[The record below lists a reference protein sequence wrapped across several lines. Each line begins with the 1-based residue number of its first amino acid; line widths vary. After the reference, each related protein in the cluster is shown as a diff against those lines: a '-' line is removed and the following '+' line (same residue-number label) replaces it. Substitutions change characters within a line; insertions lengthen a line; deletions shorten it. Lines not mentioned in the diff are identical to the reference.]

1 MNDYNFM
8 AHIIS
13 EICDYAC
20 KNKMQPNATLK
31 TVAENILS
39 VLEISTFNNWEPK
52 EEENADGA

>member
-1 MNDYNFM
+1 MNDYEFM

-13 EICDYAC
+13 EICDYAVE
-20 KNKMQPNATLK
+20 NKMQPNTTLK

-52 EEENADGA
+52 EEENADGT

>member
-1 MNDYNFM
+1 MNDCEFM

-13 EICDYAC
+13 EICDYAV

-39 VLEISTFNNWEPK
+39 VLELSTFNNWEPK
-52 EEENADGA
+52 EGDGL

>member
-1 MNDYNFM
+1 MTDCDFM

-13 EICDYAC
+13 EICDYAVE
-20 KNKMQPNATLK
+20 NKMQPNTTLK

-52 EEENADGA
+52 EGDVE

>member
-1 MNDYNFM
+1 MNDHEFM

-39 VLEISTFNNWEPK
+39 LLEISTFNKWEPK
-52 EEENADGA
+52 EGDGE